1 MTQTNQNNEVEKPP
15 QKSKLKRLVFLM
27 LKTYPKTMRYIK
39 EETNPNIT
47 PIAEDF
53 RSLGVSE
60 ETIALGNQVFATL
73 HKAGHNPEADIKL
86 NRYTLGGISILN
98 LVLLQVLTSLGRTGI
113 ALSIAWIAFVVSLP
127 CTAGALFLSSKHG
140 KIKNLLFPLIYNISL
155 NLSLFGCGVSVTA
168 LIWHFWDIA
177 GWIFAILATTMY
189 LLCIFYEL
197 ITRIREVVLQEQHDT
212 EQGTNP

>member
-1 MTQTNQNNEVEKPP
+1 M
-15 QKSKLKRLVFLM
+15 S
-27 LKTYPKTMRYIK
+27 KTYPKVIRYIK
-39 EETNPNIT
+39 EETNPDNA
-47 PIAEDF
+47 PIVEDF
-53 RSLGVSE
+53 RTLGVSE
-60 ETIALGNQVFATL
+60 EAIALGNQIFATL

-140 KIKNLLFPLIYNISL
+140 KIKNLLFPLVYNTSL

-168 LIWHFWDIA
+168 VIWHFWDIA

-197 ITRIREVVLQEQHDT
+197 ITRIREVSREQEAQ
-212 EQGTNP
+212 P